1 MAETDMKTISELDY
15 YVKKFNEYTIFPV
28 VVNDDSHNVT
38 RKVFFDAIKTQII
51 GYELTGTLAAGS
63 TDISLSST
71 GTTYAADRAYAIGD
85 RVTVTDQQTQV
96 TKNYICINP
105 IADSENWETDAGNF
119 VEYSLLNTDSTVDI
133 YTDTF
138 GVNPTA
144 VSIANNAITITFPS
158 QSAAVNVKVR
168 VW

>member
-63 TDISLSST
+63 TDITLSST
-71 GTTYAADRAYAIGD
+71 GTTYAASRAYVIGD
-85 RVTVTDQQTQV
+85 RVTVTDTQV

-105 IADSENWETDAGNF
+105 IANSTNWETDAGNF

-138 GVNPTA
+138 SVNPTA
-144 VSIANNAITITFPS
+144 VSIANNAITLTFPS
-158 QSAAVNVKVR
+158 QSNAVNVKVR